1 MDTQALSQA
10 LTASKGFLISRHLFP
25 RRTLVL
31 GGLVF
36 AASVLSGIVMIFW
49 RESGFSFFTMPSSA
63 AGRLEWYFR
72 TLLTRCR
79 AINPRRPGGRCWRFY
94 PDIEWYSDGGANK
107 LLDASPELSGC
118 FVI

>member
-10 LTASKGFLISRHLFP
+10 LTAGKRFVISRHLFL

-49 RESGFSFFTMPSSA
+49 REPGSSFFTMPSSA

-79 AINPRRPGGRCWRFY
+79 AINRRRPGGQCKRVH
-94 PDIEWYSDGGANK
+94 PDIESYSCSGAYK
-107 LLDASPELSGC
+107 LLDCTSDYTGC
-118 FVI
+118 FR